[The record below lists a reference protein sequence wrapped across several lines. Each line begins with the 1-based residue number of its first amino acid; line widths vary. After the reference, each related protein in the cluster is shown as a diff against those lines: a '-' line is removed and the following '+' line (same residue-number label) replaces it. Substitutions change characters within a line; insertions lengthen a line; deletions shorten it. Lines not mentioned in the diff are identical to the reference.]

1 MTEMN
6 DWEKR
11 RLEKINKTN
20 DFIIWMVLVLFLL
33 MAVRLVWTAF
43 S

>member
-1 MTEMN
+1 MN
-6 DWEKR
+6 DMSDWEKR

-33 MAVRLVWTAF
+33 MAVRLVWSAF

>member
-1 MTEMN
+1 MN
-6 DWEKR
+6 DMSEWEKR

>member
-1 MTEMN
+1 MN
-6 DWEKR
+6 DMSDWEKR

>member
-1 MTEMN
+1 MDNMS